1 MRDEDYLGHFISFV
15 QKNNHFSI
23 KENKNFYWNSSN
35 VWSLEYPQV
44 IWEFAD
50 EESKP
55 KTFRGLGYLKD
66 LDGLKEGYQKP
77 LDERGVSYL
86 EPLIIP

>member
-1 MRDEDYLGHFISFV
+1 MRDEYSEHFISFV

-23 KENKNFYWNSSN
+23 KENKNFCNSSN
-35 VWSLEYPQV
+35 VWSLEYAQA

-77 LDERGVSYL
+77 LDKRGVSYL